1 MPALGA
7 DSLAIRRQPP
17 ARGPRT
23 YPKTSRG
30 AVREPSVAPPRP
42 MRSEVSPDG
51 PEDFPVIRDKLHRM
65 QSEEPTL
72 TTADLAAY
80 RGPSLVVGDDDHEIH
95 MAHTLELREGLPQS
109 QLAVVPGTGHG
120 LFAEKP
126 GLCNQLVIEFLTE
139 DLHGDTR

>member
-42 MRSEVSPDG
+42 MRSFNPPASN
-51 PEDFPVIRDKLHRM
+51 LS
-65 QSEEPTL
+65 QPT
-72 TTADLAAY
+72 
-80 RGPSLVVGDDDHEIH
+80 R
-95 MAHTLELREGLPQS
+95 AHTLELREGLPQS

-126 GLCNQLVIEFLTE
+126 GLCNQLVIELLTE